1 MGYDTPMAISNYLAV
16 LIAIILIY
24 PFALVAVNI
33 AIYSPVRRKK
43 VTKWFNIVSFLFA
56 AIVFALHMQTEVTY
70 GKDLLD
76 KYYRDNPQA
85 LEESQ
90 KGSDETTDV
99 TTL

>member
-43 VTKWFNIVSFLFA
+43 VTKWFNIIS
-56 AIVFALHMQTEVTY
+56 ALIATTMLAFHMQTEVIY
-70 GKDLLD
+70 GKELID
-76 KYYRDNPQA
+76 KYYRDNPQIR
-85 LEESQ
+85 EEPQ
-90 KGSDETTDV
+90 KVSNKAADV

>member
-16 LIAIILIY
+16 LIAIIVIY

-43 VTKWFNIVSFLFA
+43 VTKWFNIICALFA
-56 AIVFALHMQTEVTY
+56 AIVFGLHMQTEVIY
-70 GKDLLD
+70 GKELLD

-85 LEESQ
+85 QLELDKSEANN
-90 KGSDETTDV
+90 DHA

>member
-16 LIAIILIY
+16 LIAIIVIY

-43 VTKWFNIVSFLFA
+43 VTRRFNIICALLA
-56 AIVFALHMQTEVTY
+56 AIVFALHMQTEVIY
-70 GKDLLD
+70 GKELLD

-85 LEESQ
+85 LEETQ
-90 KGSDETTDV
+90 KANEETTDV